1 MLAAKKMKLLLVA
14 SAIIGLG
21 MTGYAT
27 TNQTIPVDG
36 YAAVVNDQVIMV
48 AEVLAALQPV
58 ERQLRQAYQG
68 LELNQKLAEAYDSA
82 LDALIERAL
91 ILDAFERRKDL
102 SLPDTFVNARMEE
115 IIRNKFNNSLAEFN
129 KALQAEGLTQ
139 DEWRQSLRTTI
150 IVTLMR
156 EREVE
161 SKATITPQAVRA
173 AYTNNRSAYRIP
185 DQVELWMIVIHS
197 GNTTAEEELKR
208 HQAEEIRR
216 RLIDGE
222 NFADLARQVSEGPKA
237 AEGGY
242 VGWIDPRTR
251 RDELAEVL
259 ATLDPGEISAVIPAG
274 GDYYILKLEGRKN
287 GTTIPFEKAEETIQR
302 ELRQQ
307 EVKRLHDA
315 WIARLKQNSYIKK
328 Y

>member
-1 MLAAKKMKLLLVA
+1 
-14 SAIIGLG
+14 

-27 TNQTIPVDG
+27 TNQTFPVDG

-259 ATLDPGEISAVIPAG
+259 ATLDPGEISDVIPAG

-287 GTTIPFEKAEETIQR
+287 GTTIPFEKAEETI
-302 ELRQQ
+302 
-307 EVKRLHDA
+307 
-315 WIARLKQNSYIKK
+315 
-328 Y
+328 